1 MTAIGD
7 GREHHLVS
15 RFHQGDARSHLR
27 DNARA
32 FMPEYDRQRERQD
45 AVDHRIV
52 AMAYAISDDFD

>member
-1 MTAIGD
+1 M
-7 GREHHLVS
+7 VS